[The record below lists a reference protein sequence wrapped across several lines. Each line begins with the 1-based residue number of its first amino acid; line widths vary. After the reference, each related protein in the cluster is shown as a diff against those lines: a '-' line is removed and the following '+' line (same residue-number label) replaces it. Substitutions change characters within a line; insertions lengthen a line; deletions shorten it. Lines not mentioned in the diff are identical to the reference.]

1 MDRIS
6 YDLKITTD
14 DIDSVKKLTKITKR
28 YSLRREI
35 MVMLG
40 LLLISIILNLILYY
54 LLFLFLLVILFLG
67 GIKMY
72 NFWLSKREHTSNK
85 TILEKM
91 YTDNGY
97 QIILD
102 QEKIAFGKTIRYHRE
117 IKEILEDE
125 KIYLFVTSSSK
136 PKNNTGFVVPKR
148 DIDTLEFEKFISK
161 TELHHLLLK
170 KM

>member
-1 MDRIS
+1 
-6 YDLKITTD
+6 
-14 DIDSVKKLTKITKR
+14 
-28 YSLRREI
+28 
-35 MVMLG
+35 
-40 LLLISIILNLILYY
+40 
-54 LLFLFLLVILFLG
+54 
-67 GIKMY
+67 
-72 NFWLSKREHTSNK
+72 
-85 TILEKM
+85 M

-125 KIYLFVTSSSK
+125 KIYLFVTSSSN